1 MSKMNPQKASAYVGP
16 GVLRKGG
23 KITPVPNG
31 PLIKK
36 TGKFKG
42 STLKNGAPIKK
53 AQVGDTIVPKKVYIP
68 GRATAEQR
76 AAQQK
81 VREVNIRKRDSVL
94 QRNANVAGIT
104 REELRKQQEKNDRK
118 PEVPISGLCTGKSD
132 GGKGSC
138 TTGNRSEKRTVRD
151 IRKNGGMIKR
161 ADGSYSK
168 RGLWDNI
175 RANKGSGKK
184 PTKQMLVQEKKIKAK
199 SKK

>member
-1 MSKMNPQKASAYVGP
+1 MAKITKVPNGHLIKKDGTS
-16 GVLRKGG
+16 LRKGG
-23 KITPVPNG
+23 VV
-31 PLIKK
+31 
-36 TGKFKG
+36 
-42 STLKNGAPIKK
+42 KK
-53 AQVGDTIVPKKVYIP
+53 AQNGDSTKV
-68 GRATAEQR
+68 ATMTPYMIKR

-81 VREVNIRKRDSVL
+81 VKDANIRKRDSIL
-94 QRNANVAGIT
+94 QRNANVAGVT
-104 REELRKQQEKNDRK
+104 REELQKQQAKNNKK
-118 PEVPISGLCTGKSD
+118 PDVPTSGLCTSKSD

-138 TTGNRSEKRTVRD
+138 TTGNKAEKRTVRN

>member
-1 MSKMNPQKASAYVGP
+1 MA
-16 GVLRKGG
+16 
-23 KITPVPNG
+23 KITKVPNG
-31 PLIKK
+31 HLIKK
-36 TGKFKG
+36 DGTSLRRGG
-42 STLKNGAPIKK
+42 VIKK
-53 AQVGDTIVPKKVYIP
+53 AQNGDSTS
-68 GRATAEQR
+68 ATTMTPYMIKR

-81 VREVNIRKRDSVL
+81 VREANIRKRDSVL

-104 REELRKQQEKNDRK
+104 REELRKQQRKNDRK
-118 PEVPISGLCTGKSD
+118 PDAQSYECNGPDFSSTRCGISKAAAKL
-132 GGKGSC
+132 
-138 TTGNRSEKRTVRD
+138 EKKEWSKK
-151 IRKNGGMIKR
+151 KNGGMIKR